1 VCQSRLQAPS
11 SETNRLPVTMLTV
24 QGDSDRSD
32 SRFRSEEA
40 GTYIDE
46 GDIKIQS
53 NDVEESI

>member
-1 VCQSRLQAPS
+1 
-11 SETNRLPVTMLTV
+11 MLTV